1 MKKNILITISLLLI
15 IIKAAD
21 KDACTT
27 LASKVACEGGN
38 NCVWTAGS
46 CGGDTGAV
54 CSAVKS
60 STTCQTTTYET
71 GTATACTYKAESTTG
86 SCTKPAGADDSL
98 QCSDSAASKADCANG
113 CTWTPT
119 NAASCEGGASCTSV
133 QDLSTGTACEGTT
146 YTPTANCAWN
156 AQVGG
161 SCATKAT
168 EKEENEE
175 EEDKTDG
182 DKTGGSKTGGSGTGT
197 GNGNGSG
204 SGSDSS
210 FGLKLSGLIYLL
222 LALF

>member
-60 STTCQTTTYET
+60 SATCLTTTYT
-71 GTATACTYKAESTTG
+71 AAATACRYTEESSTG
-86 SCTKPAGADDSL
+86 SCGKKANAEGTPDCTTPTTK
-98 QCSDSAASKADCANG
+98 SDCNNVNG

-119 NAASCEGGASCTSV
+119 TPASCSGGTSCGSV

-197 GNGNGSG
+197 GNGSG